1 MPALP
6 ITLTD
11 IERARHMP
19 IFLPAGTATAP
30 GKVGDRW
37 RPQLPK
43 W

>member
-1 MPALP
+1 MPAAP

-11 IERARHMP
+11 IECARHKP